1 MSFYDAFKDAISVAQ
16 KADNVELYRQ
26 LLDLSAQALDLQAE
40 VARLREEN
48 HELKKSKDISEKIIR
63 HEEPV
68 VTIDGDEKRL
78 YYCSHC
84 WDSQQLLIQI
94 NCHIDGTFNCPH
106 CQSSGNYDNE
116 KKKKSDIAN
125 LEAIAAIGN
134 VGRKTLNR

>member
-40 VARLREEN
+40 VAKLREEN
-48 HELKKSKDISEKIIR
+48 FELKKSKDISEKIVR

-68 VTIDGDEKRL
+68 ITLEDDDKNL

-84 WDSQQLLIQI
+84 WDSENMLIQI
-94 NCHIDGTFNCPH
+94 NCHNDGTFNCPH
-106 CQSSGNYDNE
+106 CTSQGNYDNQ
-116 KKKKSDIAN
+116 KKNAYDVEQLKMISNIN
-125 LEAIAAIGN
+125 II
-134 VGRKTLNR
+134 

>member
-40 VARLREEN
+40 VARLTEEN
-48 HELKKSKDISEKIIR
+48 AALKKSKDVSDKIIR

-68 VTIDGDEKRL
+68 VTIKGDNKKL

-84 WDSQQLLIQI
+84 WDSQQLIIQL
-94 NCHIDGTFNCPH
+94 NCHPDGTFLCPH
-106 CQSSGNYDNE
+106 CKTNGNYNNA
-116 KKKKSDIAN
+116 KKQQYDTDLIASYQQF
-125 LEAIAAIGN
+125 L
-134 VGRKTLNR
+134 

>member
-48 HELKKSKDISEKIIR
+48 TALRKSKDISEKVIR

-68 VTIDGDEKRL
+68 VTIEGDTKNL

-84 WDSQQLLIQI
+84 WDSQQMIIQI
-94 NCHIDGTFNCPH
+94 NCHNDGTFNCPH
-106 CQSSGNYDNE
+106 CQASGNYDNE
-116 KKKKSDIAN
+116 KKRKAEMAN
-125 LEAIAAIGN
+125 LEAIAA
-134 VGRKTLNR
+134 LNAINKRTII

>member
-48 HELKKSKDISEKIIR
+48 VALRKLKDISEKIIR

-68 VTIDGDEKRL
+68 VTIDGDDKNL

-94 NCHIDGTFNCPH
+94 NCHNDGTFNCPH
-106 CQSSGNYDNE
+106 CNSSGNYDNE
-116 KKKKSDIAN
+116 KKKKSDLAN
-125 LEAIAAIGN
+125 LEAIASLGN
-134 VGRKTLNR
+134 ANRRTII

>member
-48 HELKKSKDISEKIIR
+48 IALRKLKDVSEKIIR

-68 VTIDGDEKRL
+68 VTIDGDDKNL

-94 NCHIDGTFNCPH
+94 NCHNDGTFNCPH
-106 CQSSGNYDNE
+106 CNSSGNYDNE
-116 KKKKSDIAN
+116 KKKKSDLAN
-125 LEAIAAIGN
+125 LEVIASLGN
-134 VGRKTLNR
+134 ASRRTII